1 MRDVRSGG
9 DQELVGR
16 VALITGGASGIG
28 RALGE
33 ELAGRGCAVLLADR
47 QVELA
52 HEAAAA
58 IGAEAAEL
66 DVRDLAAF
74 EALAGEVRDRHGR
87 IDLLFNN
94 AGIGVGG
101 GMETYSAEDWDD
113 VFDVNLR
120 GVANGVQ
127 AVYRGMIEQRSGH
140 IVNTASIAGL
150 LPFPWTGSYAAS
162 KHAVVGLTRTLRV
175 EAKRFGVRASV
186 LCPGAVRTPILT
198 GGRYGRTTLAT
209 DEARMLRVWE
219 RMRPIEPQA
228 FARGAVDGVVRNQ
241 AVIVVP
247 GWFKAFWYLDRLAPS
262 LSLRLSEALHARVR
276 KDLV

>member
-101 GMETYSAEDWDD
+101 GMETYAAEDWDD

-120 GVANGVQ
+120 SVANGVQ

-150 LPFPWTGSYAAS
+150 LPFPWAGSYAAS

-175 EAKRFGVRASV
+175 EAKRSASARRCSARAW
-186 LCPGAVRTPILT
+186 C
-198 GGRYGRTTLAT
+198 AT
-209 DEARMLRVWE
+209 RR
-219 RMRPIEPQA
+219 
-228 FARGAVDGVVRNQ
+228 
-241 AVIVVP
+241 
-247 GWFKAFWYLDRLAPS
+247 
-262 LSLRLSEALHARVR
+262 
-276 KDLV
+276 